1 MDISEISQGL
11 VGLNAARLKIDHD
24 DERNK
29 EIAKEF
35 EGMFVRHLM
44 NKMKDTIPEDE
55 EEDSSTKQIKG
66 MFWSFLGDEVAKQ
79 GGFGMWE
86 SIYESMPKKGA
97 GQSADPKLNES
108 A

>member
-11 VGLNAARLKIDHD
+11 VGLNTVRLEIDRD

-35 EGMFVRHLM
+35 EGMFVRQLM

-66 MFWSFLGDEVAKQ
+66 LFWSFLGDEVAKQ
-79 GGFGMWE
+79 GGFGLWE
-86 SIYESMPKKGA
+86 SIYESMPKGGA
-97 GQSADPKLNES
+97 GQPADHKLNES